1 MKDLNLYYSD
11 TDSID
16 KALLDKFI
24 GNGGGVCNSEKYKI
38 YI

>member
-24 GNGGGVCNSEKYKI
+24 GNGGGGM
-38 YI
+38 